1 MAEAISNVA
10 IISKPGSPDAQ
21 NAAKRIIGL
30 FRPQKP
36 TIYVI
41 NPLTIDGT
49 RAIETEELK
58 DLKLDM
64 VIAIGGDGTTLR
76 AFRYIPKCCPLLSVN
91 VGGNRGV
98 LSETG
103 IESLDDSIHAV
114 LGGRFFYE
122 RRIRLSCNTRQTT
135 FPPALND
142 VVLLR
147 QNPIRTPVVK
157 IRLMDDYIEQKM
169 DGIIVATP
177 TGSTG
182 HSYSM
187 GGPVVYEKLDS
198 LLLSPIAPMNR
209 LPRIVLPPVNI
220 EVNVNHDTCLIVD
233 GQEAFHIP
241 SNESVMISRY
251 PYDAQFIRVRQRGI
265 RQIVKLGF

>member
-10 IISKPGSPDAQ
+10 IITKAGSADAQ
-21 NAAKRIIGL
+21 NAAKRIIDL
-30 FRPQKP
+30 FGPRKP
-36 TIYVI
+36 SIYVI
-41 NPLTIDGT
+41 EPLTIVGT
-49 RAIETEELK
+49 RAIETKELK
-58 DLKLDM
+58 NLELDM

-76 AFRYIPKCCPLLSVN
+76 AFRHIPKCCPLLSVN

-103 IESLDDSIHAV
+103 IESMDDSIYAI
-114 LGGRFFYE
+114 LGGQFVCEPRV
-122 RRIRLSCNTRQTT
+122 RLSSNTQHTS

-142 VVLLR
+142 IVLVR
-147 QNPIRTPVVK
+147 QNPIRTPIVTIK
-157 IRLMDDYIEQKM
+157 IMDDFIEQKM
-169 DGIIVATP
+169 DGIIVSTP

-187 GGPVVYEKLDS
+187 GGPVVYEKLDT

-209 LPRIVLPPVNI
+209 MPRFVLPPVNI
-220 EVNVNHDTCLIVD
+220 QVSISHDTCLIVD

-241 SNESVMISRY
+241 SGESVTISRY
-251 PYDAQFIRVRQRGI
+251 PYDAQFIRVRQRGL

>member
-10 IISKPGSPDAQ
+10 IITKPGSAHAQ
-21 NAAKRIIGL
+21 KAAKRIIDL
-30 FRPQKP
+30 FRPKQP
-36 TIYVI
+36 TVYVTE
-41 NPLTIDGT
+41 PLTIDGT
-49 RAIETEELK
+49 RVIVTEELK

-64 VIAIGGDGTTLR
+64 AIAIGGDGTTLR
-76 AFRYIPKCCPLLSVN
+76 TFRYIPKFCPLLSVN

-103 IESLDDSIHAV
+103 IESMDDSIRAV
-114 LGGRFFYE
+114 LDGQFFYE
-122 RRIRLSCNTRQTT
+122 RRIRLISGTQHTM

-142 VVLLR
+142 IVLMR
-147 QNPIRTPVVK
+147 QNPVRTPIIT
-157 IRLMDDYIEQKM
+157 IRIMDDFIEQKM
-169 DGIIVATP
+169 DGIIVSTP

-209 LPRIVLPPVNI
+209 LPRIVLPPVDI
-220 EVNVNHDTCLIVD
+220 EISINHDTCLITD
-233 GQEAFHIP
+233 GQEAFHVHP
-241 SNESVMISRY
+241 GESVTISRY
-251 PYDAQFIRVRQRGI
+251 PYDAQFIRVRPRCM